1 VISVLNAPVSG
12 SQHIMSDIND
22 DPESPYIEHER
33 DGRYEVCA
41 ASGRVIMVC
50 NDQSSASHYAVL
62 LNEAYRAGY
71 KVGYRDGHN
80 K

>member
-1 VISVLNAPVSG
+1 MSEVNDEPQAAYSV
-12 SQHIMSDIND
+12 
-22 DPESPYIEHER
+22 HER
-33 DGRYEVCA
+33 DDRYEVCA

-71 KVGYRDGHN
+71 KTGYRDGR
-80 K
+80 KI